1 MTNAVQDKERDERR
15 LSIRQAL
22 IDWSAVVPVLVKLVE
37 WVVQNV

>member
-1 MTNAVQDKERDERR
+1 MANTVQEKDRDERR

-22 IDWSAVVPVLVKLVE
+22 IDWSVVVPVIVKLVE

>member
-1 MTNAVQDKERDERR
+1 MANALENKEQERR

>member
-1 MTNAVQDKERDERR
+1 MANALENKERDERR

>member
-1 MTNAVQDKERDERR
+1 MTDATESKEQERR

-37 WVVQNV
+37 WLMQNV